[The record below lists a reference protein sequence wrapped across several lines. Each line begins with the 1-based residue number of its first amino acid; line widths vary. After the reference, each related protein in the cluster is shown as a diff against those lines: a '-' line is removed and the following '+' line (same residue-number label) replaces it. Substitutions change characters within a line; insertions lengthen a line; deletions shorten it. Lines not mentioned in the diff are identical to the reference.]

1 MLWKSCTWKG
11 TKGFLCLANIFIQFV
26 HVIMT
31 TLSVVTSFLIQTQS
45 HKNDEYIKYSQVSVN
60 KMTSSATE
68 DSSSRGL
75 HTFSTRTLMGSDEV
89 SSS

>member
-1 MLWKSCTWKG
+1 MM
-11 TKGFLCLANIFIQFV
+11 N
-26 HVIMT
+26 
-31 TLSVVTSFLIQTQS
+31 
-45 HKNDEYIKYSQVSVN
+45 IKYSQVGVN
-60 KMTSSATE
+60 KMTTSATE